1 MTAIVIPTYDEA
13 GNIPSL
19 VERLRPVGATII
31 VVDDGSPDGT
41 ADIAEELGCT
51 VLRRTGK
58 QGLAS
63 AYVLGMGHALEQ
75 GCDPI
80 VQMDADLSHRPEDVP
95 RLLEAAAGADLVLG
109 CRWMQGGG
117 TRNWEKSREL
127 LSRFGSAYARLW
139 LGLPFRDLTGGF
151 KCWRADCLQAIDL
164 PTIRSEGYAFQVE
177 TTWRAHRQGA
187 NIAEVPILFDD
198 RLSGLSKMSLGI
210 ALEAA
215 SVVPGLRWSA
225 QLPVDDEKPQ

>member
-1 MTAIVIPTYDEA
+1 MTGIVIPTYDEA

-19 VERLRPVGATII
+19 IERLAPVGATII

-41 ADIAEELGCT
+41 ADVAEEHGCT
-51 VLRRTGK
+51 VLRRAGK

-63 AYVLGMGHALEQ
+63 AYVLGMGHALDM

-80 VQMDADLSHRPEDVP
+80 IQMDADLSHRPEDVP
-95 RLLEAAAGADLVLG
+95 RLLDAAEEADLVLG
-109 CRWMQGGG
+109 CRWMPGGG
-117 TRNWEKSREL
+117 TQNWETSREL

-139 LGLPFRDLTGGF
+139 LGMPFRDLTGGF
-151 KCWRADCLQAIDL
+151 KCWRADCLRSIDL

-177 TTWRAHRQGA
+177 TTCRAHRLKA
-187 NIAEVPILFDD
+187 SISEVPILFDD

-210 ALEAA
+210 TLEAA
-215 SVVPGLRWSA
+215 TVVPRLRWTT
-225 QLPVDDEKPQ
+225 QLPVTSGENE